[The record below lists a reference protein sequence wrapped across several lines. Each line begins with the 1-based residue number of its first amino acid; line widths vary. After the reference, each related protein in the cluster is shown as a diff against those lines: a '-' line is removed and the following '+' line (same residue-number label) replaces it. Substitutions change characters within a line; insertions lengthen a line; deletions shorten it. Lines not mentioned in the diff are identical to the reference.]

1 MNKKVLILVL
11 VLVLLIAG
19 AGIAYNSL
27 ADQVQLDNLALG
39 ETVPAEIPDGTD
51 AAANENLAPDFTVY
65 DKEGNA
71 HSLSDFRGKPVI
83 VNFWASWCG
92 PCKNEMPAF
101 NTAWG
106 EYGDRVQFLMVN
118 LTDNYQETLESAKAF
133 LDTVD
138 YSFPVFFDTKME
150 GGIAY
155 SVTGIP
161 ATYFINAEGQVVA
174 RAVQSLDYDTLVRG
188 IGMILED

>member
-1 MNKKVLILVL
+1 MKKNKILYAL
-11 VLVLLIAG
+11 VAVVFVGLL
-19 AGIAYNSL
+19 
-27 ADQVQLDNLALG
+27 
-39 ETVPAEIPDGTD
+39 
-51 AAANENLAPDFTVY
+51 AAAAVFYDDLSAQYSQDTVTPQQSSQEQTGQLVAAPDFSVV
-65 DKEGNA
+65 DRDGNPV
-71 HSLSDFRGKPVI
+71 SLSDYLGKPV
-83 VNFWASWCG
+83 VLNFWASWCG

-138 YSFPVFFDTKME
+138 YGFPVFFDTKME

-155 SVTGIP
+155 GVTGIP

-188 IGMILED
+188 IGMILAD

>member
-1 MNKKVLILVL
+1 MEKTYKILKLLILVL
-11 VLVLLIAG
+11 AFAVVILG
-19 AGIAYNSL
+19 ASRLY
-27 ADQVQLDNLALG
+27 DNLSGQMEVGLA
-39 ETVPAEIPDGTD
+39 TAPAETE
-51 AAANENLAPDFTVY
+51 AQASAAPDFTVY
-65 DKEGNA
+65 DVDGNA
-71 HSLSDFRGKPVI
+71 YKLSDFRGQPVI
-83 VNFWASWCG
+83 LNFWASWCG

-138 YSFPVFFDTKME
+138 YSFPVFYETKME

-174 RAVQSLDYDTLVRG
+174 RAVQSLDYDTLGRG